1 MSPTLRRKE
10 PFFFLFAW
18 KKKYFEKSFFF
29 FIFFIRKLTLK
40 LLLLQHLCT
49 QQEKKTFSRKKK
61 GNCIAQYFINLKRMV
76 LMMIRARPKVCKTHF
91 DFFFLSFFFRIVPWR
106 LWSNVLGFYRKAS
119 ILSISKWWVNK
130 FFFAC
135 KSRNAQ
141 WGYFGIFLLFRFY
154 VKTILENLEVL
165 RLLLLP
171 FLGLLILLIW

>member
-29 FIFFIRKLTLK
+29 FIFFIRKPTLK

-49 QQEKKTFSRKKK
+49 KQKKTIFTKKEKKR
-61 GNCIAQYFINLKRMV
+61 NCIAQYFINLKWMV

-141 WGYFGIFLLFRFY
+141 WGNFRFY
-154 VKTILENLEVL
+154 VKLILENLRVL
-165 RLLLLP
+165 KLS
-171 FLGLLILLIW
+171 FLIFLEFWILFIW